1 MAKVVNNFVVD
12 HVLRGIMVNK
22 KGEYMWSINQI
33 TNPSLNVSLSDTA
46 QAVDALGTPIA
57 EFDRG
62 RSAEFS
68 AENSLFD
75 LGLYAAQLGREKE
88 VGGAEDENGVVTVI
102 TMPAFEEIEIVTKK
116 DEAGEEKLV
125 TEYALKHTPKDVL
138 KDGEPV
144 KSIYVLNGDGTL
156 GKKYELGTAPSEE
169 EFVYSEGKI
178 TIPTVV
184 EKEDVLFV
192 MYEYEAST
200 GVAVTANAIDFP
212 KRGKFI
218 MEVLGC
224 DVCDQEELVHA
235 FVEFPNAKL
244 DGNVDYSFTTD
255 GTHPFTIRAMQDYC
269 NKEKVLFRVIIPDE
283 E

>member
-1 MAKVVNNFVVD
+1 MAKVINNFVID
-12 HVLRGIMVNK
+12 HVLRGIMVK
-22 KGEYMWSINQI
+22 KNGEYMWSINQI

-88 VGGAEDENGVVTVI
+88 DAAEKAID
-102 TMPAFEEIEIVTKK
+102 MPAFVEYDVTGAEGEVWTLPAGKMPKK
-116 DEAGEEKLV
+116 AIS
-125 TEYALKHTPKDVL
+125 
-138 KDGEPV
+138 
-144 KSIYVLNGDGTL
+144 SIYLLNGDGTL
-156 GKKYELGTAPSEE
+156 GKAYKAGTAASAS
-169 EFVYSEGKI
+169 EFVYADGVI
-178 TIPTVV
+178 TLPVDPDNIVAG
-184 EKEDVLFV
+184 ESVLFA
-192 MYEYEAST
+192 MYEYEAKS

-224 DVCDQEELVHA
+224 DVCDQEELIHA
-235 FVEFPNAKL
+235 YVEFPNAKL
-244 DGNVDYSFTTD
+244 DGNVDYSFATD

-269 NKEKVLFRVIIPDE
+269 NKEKVLFRVIVPDE

>member
-1 MAKVVNNFVVD
+1 MAKVINNFVVD
-12 HVLRGIMVNK
+12 HVLRGIMVK
-22 KGEYMWSINQI
+22 KNGEYMWSINQI
-33 TNPSLNVSLSDTA
+33 TNPSLNVALSDTA

-88 VGGAEDENGVVTVI
+88 DAAEKAID
-102 TMPAFEEIEIVTKK
+102 MPAFEEFEVTGA
-116 DEAGEEKLV
+116 EGEVWTL
-125 TEYALKHTPKDVL
+125 AHTPIADIQM
-138 KDGEPV
+138 
-144 KSIYVLNGDGTL
+144 IYLLNGDGTL
-156 GKKYELGTAPSEE
+156 GKSYKNEGAASETG
-169 EFVYSEGKI
+169 FAYADGVI
-178 TIPTVV
+178 TLPTDAEIVPN
-184 EKEDVLFV
+184 ESVLFA
-192 MYEYEAST
+192 MYEYSATS

-224 DVCDQEELVHA
+224 DVCDQEELIHA

-255 GTHPFTIRAMQDYC
+255 GTHPFTIKAMQDYC

>member
-1 MAKVVNNFVVD
+1 MAKVINNFVVD
-12 HVLRGIMVNK
+12 HVLRGIMAKQN
-22 KGEYMWSINQI
+22 GEYMWSINQI
-33 TNPSLNVSLSDTA
+33 TNPSLNVTLEDTA

-75 LGLYAAQLGREKE
+75 LGLYAAQMGREVE
-88 VGGAEDENGVVTVI
+88 NAEEKAID
-102 TMPAFEEIEIVTKK
+102 MPAFEEYEVTGAE
-116 DEAGEEKLV
+116 DEVWTLA
-125 TEYALKHTPKDVL
+125 HTPK
-138 KDGEPV
+138 KNIT
-144 KSIYVLNGDGTL
+144 SIYLLNGDGTL
-156 GKKYELGTAPSEE
+156 GKAYTAGSAASAD
-169 EFVYSEGKI
+169 EFVYSNGVI
-178 TIPTVV
+178 TLPTDVV
-184 EKEDVLFV
+184 ANESVLFA
-192 MYEYEAST
+192 MYEYEASA

-224 DVCDQEELVHA
+224 DVCHQDELVHA
-235 FVEFPNAKL
+235 YVEFPNAKL

-255 GTHPFTIRAMQDYC
+255 GTHPFTIKAMQDYC

>member
-1 MAKVVNNFVVD
+1 MAKVINNFVID
-12 HVLRGIMVNK
+12 HVLRGIMVK
-22 KGEYMWSINQI
+22 KNGEYMWSINQI
-33 TNPSLNVSLSDTA
+33 TNPSLNVALNDTA

-62 RSAEFS
+62 RTAEFS

-75 LGLYAAQLGREKE
+75 LGLYAAQLGREVENAAEKE
-88 VGGAEDENGVVTVI
+88 IEMPMFEEYAITGAE
-102 TMPAFEEIEIVTKK
+102 
-116 DEAGEEKLV
+116 GETWKL
-125 TEYALKHTPKDVL
+125 AHTPKEAI
-138 KDGEPV
+138 KM
-144 KSIYVLNGDGTL
+144 IYLLNGDGTL
-156 GKKYELGTAPSEE
+156 GESFEVTTEASDSAFAYADGVIS
-169 EFVYSEGKI
+169 
-178 TIPTVV
+178 IPKDLVA
-184 EKEDVLFV
+184 KESILFA
-192 MYEYEAST
+192 MYEYVSKT

-224 DVCDQEELVHA
+224 DVCDQEELIHA

-244 DGNVDYSFTTD
+244 DGNVDYSFATD
-255 GTHPFTIRAMQDYC
+255 GTHPFTIKAMQDYC

>member
-1 MAKVVNNFVVD
+1 MAKVINNFVID
-12 HVLRGIMVNK
+12 HVLRGIMAK
-22 KGEYMWSINQI
+22 KDGEYMWSINQI
-33 TNPSLNVSLSDTA
+33 TNPSLNVSLADTA

-62 RSAEFS
+62 RSAEFT

-75 LGLYAAQLGREKE
+75 LGLYAAQLGRDKE
-88 VGGAEDENGVVTVI
+88 VASEEATI
-102 TMPAFEEIEIVTKK
+102 TMPAFEEIEMV
-116 DEAGEEKLV
+116 DEAGVLREEYK
-125 TEYALKHTPKDVL
+125 LKHVPNAQI
-138 KDGEPV
+138 
-144 KSIYVLNGDGTL
+144 KSMYLLNGDGTL
-156 GKKYELGTAPSEE
+156 GTSFQFGTEASKTAFVHEVTKTDDEMVVSDTITLPTGLG
-169 EFVYSEGKI
+169 
-178 TIPTVV
+178 
-184 EKEDVLFV
+184 KEDVLFV
-192 MYEYEAST
+192 MYEYEAKA

-224 DVCDQEELVHA
+224 DVCDQEELIHA

-244 DGNVDYSFTTD
+244 DGNVDFSFATD
-255 GTHPFTIRAMQDYC
+255 GTHPFTIKAMQDYC

>member
-12 HVLRGIMVNK
+12 HVLRGIMVK
-22 KGEYMWSINQI
+22 KNGEYMWSINQI
-33 TNPSLNVSLSDTA
+33 TNPSLNVSLSDTS

-88 VGGAEDENGVVTVI
+88 DASKKAID
-102 TMPAFEEIEIVTKK
+102 MPAFEEIEMV
-116 DEAGEEKLV
+116 DEEGVLREEYTL
-125 TEYALKHTPKDVL
+125 AHTPNKDIEVMYL
-138 KDGEPV
+138 
-144 KSIYVLNGDGTL
+144 LNGDGTL
-156 GKKYELGTAPSEE
+156 GESYKAGSQASGT

-178 TIPTVV
+178 TLPTGLT
-184 EKEDVLFV
+184 KEDVLFV
-192 MYEYEAST
+192 MYEYEATS

-224 DVCDQEELVHA
+224 DVCDQEELIHA
-235 FVEFPNAKL
+235 YVEFPNAKL

>member
-1 MAKVVNNFVVD
+1 MAKVINNFVVD

-22 KGEYMWSINQI
+22 NNEYMWSINQI
-33 TNPSLNVSLSDTA
+33 TNPSLNVSLADTA

-75 LGLYAAQLGREKE
+75 LGLYAAQLGREVE
-88 VGGAEDENGVVTVI
+88 DAAEKSI
-102 TMPAFEEIEIVTKK
+102 TMPAFEEIDMV
-116 DEAGEEKLV
+116 DEAGELR
-125 TEYALKHTPKDVL
+125 TEYTLKHTPNADITSMYL
-138 KDGEPV
+138 
-144 KSIYVLNGDGTL
+144 LNGDGTL
-156 GKKYELGTAPSEE
+156 GTAYKTGTAASATA
-169 EFVYSEGKI
+169 FVYKDGKI
-178 TIPTVV
+178 TLPTGLT
-184 EKEDVLFV
+184 KDDVLFV
-192 MYEYEAST
+192 MYEYESST
-200 GVAVTANAIDFP
+200 GAAVTANAIDFP

-224 DVCDQEELVHA
+224 DVCDQEELIHA

>member
-1 MAKVVNNFVVD
+1 MAKVINNFVID
-12 HVLRGIMVNK
+12 HVLRGIMVK
-22 KGEYMWSINQI
+22 KNGEYMWSINQI
-33 TNPSLNVSLSDTA
+33 TNPSLNVAVSDTA

-62 RSAEFS
+62 KTAEFS

-75 LGLYAAQLGREKE
+75 LGLYAAQLGREVENAAEKE
-88 VGGAEDENGVVTVI
+88 IE
-102 TMPAFEEIEIVTKK
+102 MPAFEEYEVKGT
-116 DEAGEEKLV
+116 EGEVWTL
-125 TEYALKHTPKDVL
+125 AHTPNANV
-138 KDGEPV
+138 EI
-144 KSIYVLNGDGTL
+144 IYLLNGDGTL
-156 GKKYELGTAPSEE
+156 GKSYKAGTSASDT
-169 EFVYSEGKI
+169 EFVYADGKI
-178 TIPTVV
+178 TLPTDVV
-184 EKEDVLFV
+184 ANESVLFA
-192 MYEYEAST
+192 MYEYVASA

-224 DVCDQEELVHA
+224 DVCDQEELIHA

-244 DGNVDYSFTTD
+244 DGSVDYSFTTD
-255 GTHPFTIRAMQDYC
+255 GTHPFTIKAMQDYC

>member
-1 MAKVVNNFVVD
+1 MAKVINNFVVD
-12 HVLRGIMVNK
+12 HVLRGIMVK
-22 KGEYMWSINQI
+22 KNGEYMWSINQI
-33 TNPSLNVSLSDTA
+33 TNPSLNVALSDTA

-88 VGGAEDENGVVTVI
+88 VGGAEDENGSVTVI
-102 TMPAFEEIEIVTKK
+102 TMPAFEEIEVVVTKDEEGK
-116 DEAGEEKLV
+116 DKLV
-125 TEYALKHTPKDVL
+125 EEYSLKNTPKEDINM
-138 KDGEPV
+138 
-144 KSIYVLNGDGTL
+144 IYLLNGDGTL
-156 GKKYELGTAPSEE
+156 GKSYVAGTQASNT
-169 EFVYSEGKI
+169 EFVYADGKI
-178 TIPTVV
+178 TIPTGLT
-184 EKEDVLFV
+184 KEDVLFV
-192 MYEYEAST
+192 MYEYEATS

-224 DVCDQEELVHA
+224 DVCDQEELIHA
-235 FVEFPNAKL
+235 YVEFPNAKL

-255 GTHPFTIRAMQDYC
+255 GTHPFTIKAMQDYC

>member
-1 MAKVVNNFVVD
+1 MAKVINNFVID
-12 HVLRGIMVNK
+12 HVLRGIMVK
-22 KGEYMWSINQI
+22 KNGEYMWSINQI
-33 TNPSLNVSLSDTA
+33 TNPSLDVSLSDTA

-88 VGGAEDENGVVTVI
+88 EASAEAVI
-102 TMPAFEEIEIVTKK
+102 VMPSFEEYEVTGK
-116 DEAGEEKLV
+116 V
-125 TEYALKHTPKDVL
+125 TEGEDVEKWTLAHTPKANI
-138 KDGEPV
+138 EI
-144 KSIYVLNGDGTL
+144 IYLLNGDGTL
-156 GKKYELGTAPSEE
+156 GKSYKSGTAASDT
-169 EFVYSEGKI
+169 EFVYEDGTI
-178 TIPTVV
+178 TLPTDVKAG
-184 EKEDVLFV
+184 ESVLFA
-192 MYEYEAST
+192 MYEYEAKS
-200 GVAVTANAIDFP
+200 GVAVTANAINFP

-224 DVCDQEELVHA
+224 DVCDQEELIHA

-269 NKEKVLFRVIIPDE
+269 NKEKVLFRVIVPDE

>member
-1 MAKVVNNFVVD
+1 MAKVINNFVVD
-12 HVLRGIMVNK
+12 HVLRGIMVK
-22 KGEYMWSINQI
+22 KNGEYMWSINQI
-33 TNPSLNVSLSDTA
+33 TNPSLNVTLSDTA

-62 RSAEFS
+62 RSAEYS

-75 LGLYAAQLGREKE
+75 LGLYAAQLGRDVEDATEK
-88 VGGAEDENGVVTVI
+88 AI
-102 TMPAFEEIEIVTKK
+102 TMPAFEEIAMV
-116 DEAGEEKLV
+116 DEAGELR
-125 TEYALKHTPKDVL
+125 TEYTLAHTPNADITSMYL
-138 KDGEPV
+138 
-144 KSIYVLNGDGTL
+144 LNGDGTL
-156 GKKYELGTAPSEE
+156 GTAYKAGTEASATD
-169 EFVYSEGKI
+169 FVYADGTITLPTGLGKD
-178 TIPTVV
+178 
-184 EKEDVLFV
+184 DVLFV
-192 MYEYEAST
+192 MYEYEGST

-224 DVCDQEELVHA
+224 DVCDQEELIHA

>member
-1 MAKVVNNFVVD
+1 MAKVINNFVVD

-22 KGEYMWSINQI
+22 KGEYMWSINQV
-33 TNPSLNVSLSDTA
+33 TNPSLNVTLSDTA

-75 LGLYAAQLGREKE
+75 LGLYAAQLGRE
-88 VGGAEDENGVVTVI
+88 VEDATKKAI
-102 TMPAFEEIEIVTKK
+102 PMPAFEEIDMV
-116 DEAGEEKLV
+116 DEAGALR
-125 TEYALKHTPKDVL
+125 TEYTLAHVPSEDITSMYL
-138 KDGEPV
+138 
-144 KSIYVLNGDGTL
+144 LNGDGTL
-156 GKKYELGTAPSEE
+156 GKAYKADTQASDSA
-169 EFVYSEGKI
+169 FVYSEGKI
-178 TIPTVV
+178 TLPVDPDNL
-184 EKEDVLFV
+184 KEDAVLFV
-192 MYEYEAST
+192 MYEYEGTT

-224 DVCDQEELVHA
+224 DVCDQEELIHA

>member
-102 TMPAFEEIEIVTKK
+102 TMPAFEEIEVVVK
-116 DEAGEEKLV
+116 DGEV
-125 TEYALKHTPKDVL
+125 VQEYDLKHTPNK
-138 KDGEPV
+138 EIEN
-144 KSIYVLNGDGTL
+144 IYLLNGDGTL
-156 GKKYELGTAPSEE
+156 GKSYKRGTASEE
-169 EFVYSEGKI
+169 EFAYSEGKI
-178 TIPTVV
+178 TIPTGLT
-184 EKEDVLFV
+184 KDDVLFV
-192 MYEYEAST
+192 MYEYETST

>member
-1 MAKVVNNFVVD
+1 MAKVINNFVID
-12 HVLRGIMVNK
+12 HVLRGIMVK
-22 KGEYMWSINQI
+22 KNGEYMWSINQI
-33 TNPSLNVSLSDTA
+33 TNPSLNVTLSDTA

-62 RSAEFS
+62 REAEFS

-88 VGGAEDENGVVTVI
+88 VASAESVIVMPQFEEYEVTGAE
-102 TMPAFEEIEIVTKK
+102 
-116 DEAGEEKLV
+116 GETWKL
-125 TEYALKHTPKDVL
+125 AHTPKEDVAI
-138 KDGEPV
+138 
-144 KSIYVLNGDGTL
+144 IYLLNGDGTL
-156 GKKYELGTAPSEE
+156 GKSYTAGTQADADK
-169 EFVYSEGKI
+169 FVYADGVI
-178 TIPTVV
+178 TLPTDVKAN
-184 EKEDVLFV
+184 ESVLFA
-192 MYEYEAST
+192 MYEYEAKA

-224 DVCDQEELVHA
+224 DVCDQEELIHA
-235 FVEFPNAKL
+235 YVEFPNAKL

-269 NKEKVLFRVIIPDE
+269 NKEKVLFRVIVPDE

>member
-1 MAKVVNNFVVD
+1 MAKVINNFVVD
-12 HVLRGIMVNK
+12 HVLRGIMVK
-22 KGEYMWSINQI
+22 KNGEYMWSINQI
-33 TNPSLNVSLSDTA
+33 TNPSLNVTLSDTA

-75 LGLYAAQLGREKE
+75 LSLYAAQLGRE
-88 VGGAEDENGVVTVI
+88 VEDATEKAI
-102 TMPAFEEIEIVTKK
+102 TMPAFEEIEMVK
-116 DEAGEEKLV
+116 DEEGALI
-125 TEYALKHTPKDVL
+125 TTYTLKHTPKEDITSMYL
-138 KDGEPV
+138 
-144 KSIYVLNGDGTL
+144 LNGDGTL
-156 GKKYELGTAPSEE
+156 GKAFKVSTEAVAADAFTYKDG
-169 EFVYSEGKI
+169 VI
-178 TIPTVV
+178 TLPTGL
-184 EKEDVLFV
+184 KEDDVLFV
-192 MYEYEAST
+192 MYEYEGTT
-200 GVAVTANAIDFP
+200 GAAVTANAIDFP

-224 DVCDQEELVHA
+224 DVCDQEELIHA